1 MSLLSVLETVRAK
14 FSVNMDL
21 KLEKYI
27 ADTLWNRI
35 STLYRQNN
43 LWFSKV
49 TPDPMFTTNF
59 PIATVAD
66 LVSLDVAGYRWP
78 SAGWLYVVDGTS
90 TYEVYN
96 PVYPTSTA
104 STTHLSNYW
113 LKQDVKNIDTIY
125 EYDLTGSQVG
135 EIAVLG
141 REKTMAKS
149 NYGTANKGHP
159 NTVSLYKNGFRSFLV
174 FNPVPDGYYLYQVA
188 YSLASPTPFD
198 TPESTNQFMENY
210 PDVVVNMGLQAAAE
224 HYEKW
229 DTSSYY
235 NNLVETALKGIIK
248 EQIRQDNGDDG
259 TFRIYRTRAA
269 ALHKKT
275 QGYFYATEWG
285 SLGAHYVT
293 TTDTPL
299 PEPTSD
305 T

>member
-14 FSVNMDL
+14 FSVNLDL

-27 ADTLWNRI
+27 SDTLWNKI
-35 STLYRQNN
+35 ATLYRQNN

-49 TPDPMFTTNF
+49 TPDPAFTINF
-59 PIATVAD
+59 PIATDAALVA
-66 LVSLDVAGYRWP
+66 LDTAGYNWP

-96 PVYPTSTA
+96 PINPVSTA
-104 STTHLSNYW
+104 STTHIYSYW
-113 LKQDVKNIDTIY
+113 MKQDVKNIDTVY

-149 NYGTANKGHP
+149 NYGTANEGQP
-159 NTVSLYKNGFRSFLV
+159 TTVSLYKNGFRSFLV
-174 FNPVPDGYYLYQVA
+174 FNPVPDDYYLYQVA

-198 TPESTNQFMENY
+198 TPESSNQFMENY
-210 PDVVVNMGLQAAAE
+210 PDVAVNMGLQAAAE

-229 DTSSYY
+229 DTSAYY
-235 NNLVETALKGIIK
+235 KNLVDDAIRGIIK

-259 TFRIYRTRAA
+259 TLRMYKTRSA
-269 ALHKKT
+269 ALHKNT
-275 QGYFYATEWG
+275 RGGHYDSSGSYWP
-285 SLGAHYVT
+285 SLGA
-293 TTDTPL
+293 
-299 PEPTSD
+299 
-305 T
+305 